1 MPFRISHRGAGDM
14 KCVFEEGK
22 TAVLYVDHR
31 DAKGGRTSWEAV
43 GVADL
48 NWVALSCWFRSNLL
62 DLSRP
67 R

>member
-1 MPFRISHRGAGDM
+1 M

-22 TAVLYVDHR
+22 IAALCVDHR
-31 DAKGGRTSWEAV
+31 DAKGRRTSWEAV

-48 NWVALSCWFRSNLL
+48 NWVALGCWFLSNLL